1 MVIKGY
7 LLPFIG
13 QLVNRILVSH
23 APHAACR
30 RHPLVWLNWAKGYQE
45 LGQICSK
52 FATISALSTQS
63 TERRGRSC
71 RNESS
76 LVHCPKQAQLNQ
88 FKTKLIQLR
97 EFGTTVTTRD
107 WVAPATCQQ
116 PVQCCHR
123 KESGVRHSS
132 LLQMVVQLCFYIHP
146 WLFVVFH
153 YR

>member
-52 FATISALSTQS
+52 FATISAMSTQS
-63 TERRGRSC
+63 TERSGA
-71 RNESS
+71 EAVEMKAV
-76 LVHCPKQAQLNQ
+76 LFIAQNKLN
-88 FKTKLIQLR
+88 
-97 EFGTTVTTRD
+97 
-107 WVAPATCQQ
+107 
-116 PVQCCHR
+116 
-123 KESGVRHSS
+123 
-132 LLQMVVQLCFYIHP
+132 
-146 WLFVVFH
+146 
-153 YR
+153 